1 MYGSHDMRHTGFR
14 RLKVV
19 NGTPGFWGVTKSFLT
34 EKDVT
39 LCISWLTITQDP
51 VIGIGQPM
59 SKFWDRVM
67 AKFLETNVG
76 IDPPRTLCSVQNR
89 WDKIRH
95 YYTKWRGILAQI
107 ANRPQSGAN
116 ITDEVSYLL
125 L

>member
-1 MYGSHDMRHTGFR
+1 MTYPPIWGR
-14 RLKVV
+14 R
-19 NGTPGFWGVTKSFLT
+19 GKSFLNK
-34 EKDVT
+34 EDVA
-39 LCISWLTITQDP
+39 LCISWMTITQDP
-51 VIGIGQPM
+51 VIGIRQPM

-76 IDPPRTLCSVQNR
+76 VDPPRTLYSVQNR
-89 WDKIRH
+89 WDRIQH
-95 YYTKWRGILAQI
+95 YCTKWRGILAQI

>member
-1 MYGSHDMRHTGFR
+1 MTSPQIRAR
-14 RLKVV
+14 R
-19 NGTPGFWGVTKSFLT
+19 GKSFLT
-34 EKDVT
+34 EEDMA

-67 AKFLETNVG
+67 FKFLETNVG
-76 IDPPRTLCSVQNR
+76 VDLPRTLCSVQNR

-107 ANRPQSGAN
+107 ANRLQSGAN

>member
-1 MYGSHDMRHTGFR
+1 MTSPQIRAR
-14 RLKVV
+14 R
-19 NGTPGFWGVTKSFLT
+19 GKSFLT
-34 EKDVT
+34 EEDVA
-39 LCISWLTITQDP
+39 LCIAWLTITKVP

-67 AKFLETNVG
+67 VKFLETNVG
-76 IDPPRTLCSVQNR
+76 VDPPQTLCSVQNQ

-95 YYTKWRGILAQI
+95 YCTKLRGILAQI
-107 ANRPQSGAN
+107 ANRQQSGAN

>member
-1 MYGSHDMRHTGFR
+1 MASPPIRAR
-14 RLKVV
+14 R
-19 NGTPGFWGVTKSFLT
+19 GKSFLT
-34 EKDVT
+34 EEDVA

-67 AKFLETNVG
+67 AKFLETNVRV
-76 IDPPRTLCSVQNR
+76 DPPRTLSYVQNR
-89 WDKIRH
+89 WDEIRRCC
-95 YYTKWRGILAQI
+95 TKWREIRAHI

-116 ITDEVSYLL
+116 ITDEVTYLL

>member
-1 MYGSHDMRHTGFR
+1 MASSPIWAR
-14 RLKVV
+14 R
-19 NGTPGFWGVTKSFLT
+19 GKSFLT
-34 EKDVT
+34 EEDVA

-76 IDPPRTLCSVQNR
+76 VDPPRTLCFVQKR
-89 WDKIRH
+89 WDRIRH
-95 YYTKWRGILAQI
+95 YFTKWCGILAQI
-107 ANRPQSGAN
+107 ANRAQSGAN